1 MNNSPIPS
9 DINALFDN
17 TDPDIV
23 WGKAVD
29 VIARINPAYDLTLIR
44 TVYDDVLRVFRGE
57 YPGYGAIRTL
67 YHDLSHTLEVFLCSV
82 RLMHGVHI
90 SGTPLNDD
98 DITRIMIATLMHDI
112 GYVQRQGEESGTGA
126 QFTQTHVRRGVEFM
140 RQYFN
145 ERHHP
150 AEFADSL
157 QDLILGT
164 EHTHAFARS
173 DFSDDR
179 NHMRGQIVTTADLM
193 GQMADRI
200 YPEKLLFLYME
211 FKEANLGHYQNMR
224 DILCQTNTF
233 YDLTRK
239 KLAGALGGMHKHFRF
254 HFQAMLGADKDFYME
269 AIEKNIVYV
278 SKVTALDEAEYLSML
293 KRNGIVERIQ
303 TLTVPG

>member
-1 MNNSPIPS
+1 MNNSQISS

-23 WGKAVD
+23 WKKATD
-29 VIARINPAYDLTLIR
+29 VIARINPAYDYTLIR
-44 TVYDDVLRVFRGE
+44 SVFVDVLRVFRGE

-67 YHDLSHTLEVFLCSV
+67 YHDLSHTLEVFLCAV

-98 DITRIMIATLMHDI
+98 DLTRIMIAMLMHDI

-145 ERHHP
+145 EHHHP
-150 AEFADSL
+150 VELADSL

-164 EHTHAFARS
+164 EHTHAFVRS

-179 NHMRGQIVTTADLM
+179 NYMLGQIVTTADLM

-224 DILCQTNTF
+224 DILCQTTTF
-233 YDLTRK
+233 FDATKK
-239 KLAGALGGMHKHFRF
+239 KLAGPLGGMHKRFKF
-254 HFQAMLGADKDFYME
+254 HFQATLGVDKDFYME
-269 AIEKNIVYV
+269 AIENNIAYV
-278 SKVTALDEAEYLSML
+278 SKVISLDEAEYLSML
-293 KRNGIVERIQ
+293 KRNGIVARIRA
-303 TLTVPG
+303 LTVPD